1 MRVGGPLKRTVRSSV
16 TSSLLCFL
24 AMRANCTYYLETS
37 GMACQNNPASKFG
50 LFLFLGICHNKRK
63 VVNTNEVCACVCV
76 CVVSLAFIGKPFT
89 LSTLHAMQ
97 HTINKLLGEK
107 VVFSLWKWK
116 GSQTLEKLGSIQVQ
130 LVSNSQVGTRQ
141 PCFAV
146 KCVVFP
152 LHHCVSLYPSII

>member
-1 MRVGGPLKRTVRSSV
+1 MRVGGPSNRTVRSPV

-24 AMRANCTYYLETS
+24 ATRANCTILKPQEWS
-37 GMACQNNPASKFG
+37 AKKNPSNKFG
-50 LFLFLGICHNKRK
+50 HFLFLGICHNKRK
-63 VVNTNEVCACVCV
+63 VVNTNEVCALCMCVC
-76 CVVSLAFIGKPFT
+76 CLIGIYWETIYPKYI
-89 LSTLHAMQ
+89 AC
-97 HTINKLLGEK
+97 HTTTVNKHLGER

-116 GSQTLEKLGSIQVQ
+116 GSQTLEHLGSIQVQ
-130 LVSNSQVGTRQ
+130 PGSNSQVGTRQ